1 MNIER
6 NVLYWSVPLILWL
19 VHYADNGSI
28 QILGRGINHNETLTR
43 DRSSARA
50 KTRGRK

>member
-19 VHYADNGSI
+19 LQHVDNGSI
-28 QILGRGINHNETLTR
+28 QILGRGLNHNQTLVR
-43 DRSSARA
+43 DSHLR
-50 KTRGRK
+50 KPRG